1 MSRKIKANEVLET
14 SKSLEHEQE
23 LNSKVEEALLKAALG
38 YEYEE
43 TEIIATKD
51 GKTSRVKK
59 IKKVVPPDT
68 TAIIFWLK
76 TRKPSKWRT
85 RLIADDETL

>member
-1 MSRKIKANEVLET
+1 MIKKSKNDELLEKSDLLKDNQKI
-14 SKSLEHEQE
+14 
-23 LNSKVEEALLKAALG
+23 NSKLEEALLKVALG

-43 TEIIATKD
+43 TEMIASKG
-51 GKTSRVKK
+51 GKASRVKK

-76 TRKPSKWRT
+76 TRNPNKWRA
-85 RLIADDETL
+85 RLMIDE